1 MKFHL
6 PAERGRNYEM
16 LAPYPSIEALDPPH
30 QGSIRMFP
38 PVFPGFMAPRL
49 LQKLRDWAGDRRGVA
64 AVEFAMIAAPFF
76 FLIFGLLEICVI
88 FIMSSVLEHGLN
100 EAARGIRTGQLQ
112 SGGSFDRDAF
122 EEIICA
128 EIFDLFEC
136 EGAIELDVKTYS
148 DFASTSN
155 PSAIDEEGNL
165 DDEDFEFNPGGANDI
180 VVVRAFYEW
189 ELMTPVLSAPLANL
203 SENRRLLQATVV
215 FRNEPF
221 GD

>member
-1 MKFHL
+1 
-6 PAERGRNYEM
+6 
-16 LAPYPSIEALDPPH
+16 
-30 QGSIRMFP
+30 
-38 PVFPGFMAPRL
+38 MAPRL

-112 SGGSFDRDAF
+112 SGEDFDRDAF
-122 EEIICA
+122 EEVVCS
-128 EIFDLFEC
+128 EVFDLFAC
-136 EGAIELDVKTYS
+136 EGKIQLDVKTYS
-148 DFASTSN
+148 SFSSTSN
-155 PSAIDEEGNL
+155 PSAINDEGELDTEGF
-165 DDEDFEFNPGGANDI
+165 DFDPGGSNEI

-189 ELMTPVLSAPLANL
+189 ELMTPILSAPLANL
-203 SENRRLLQATVV
+203 SNNRRLLQSTGV